1 MHSHQNFLKFSR
13 VENIILK
20 YLNKQFSP
28 DAVICYANYNFYSDS
43 PELNLILI
51 LLPLRREYIN
61 ILRLAFKT
69 TIFILL
75 KRAVKIT

>member
-20 YLNKQFSP
+20 YLNKQFSL
-28 DAVICYANYNFYSDS
+28 DAVIRYANCNFYSDFS
-43 PELNLILI
+43 ELNLILI